1 MTSRLDS
8 ITTAVRPAMPA
19 RLMIAGPPGAGKTM
33 TGLSIARTLAGDD
46 MGQVLCIDT
55 EHGAALA
62 YADAFPGFAHLIW
75 RAPYSPIELASSI
88 RSIGAKYRVIMIDS
102 LSHFW
107 RGDGGTLDLAE
118 GKFTGWKEARPAQ
131 DQLVEAI
138 NGAGCHMVVCVRS
151 KIGYLVTE
159 ESGKQKIAKHGM
171 SPIQDG
177 SLEYEVNV
185 AIDMDR
191 DHSMEITKSRTP
203 VLEVGRIFRAGE
215 EAKLATLY
223 GSWLAGGEPL
233 ATSTQV
239 AALRET
245 FAAVEDRET
254 RTAVKRE
261 FVEHFGE
268 PSSILAARIDEALAW
283 ATARVAT
290 TAPAAD
296 PVTGEMDDSPLPQA
310 EEPAKDVLLGAAT
323 FETLEAMREVLG
335 AMTANE
341 LTVELATA
349 GLVTSGTPSARRE
362 RLENQWLDEGRLI
375 PGEPS

>member
-8 ITTAVRPAMPA
+8 ITTAVRPAMLG
-19 RLMIAGPPGAGKTM
+19 RLMIAGPPGAGKTW
-33 TGLSIARTLAGDD
+33 TGLSIARTLADDD

-75 RAPYSPIELASSI
+75 RAPYSPVELASTI

-107 RGDGGTLDLAE
+107 RGEGGTLDLSS

-131 DQLVEAI
+131 DGLVEAI
-138 NGAGCHMVVCVRS
+138 NGAACHTIVCVRS

-159 ESGKQKIAKHGM
+159 EAGGKQKIAKQGM
-171 SPIQDG
+171 SPIQDDL
-177 SLEYEVNV
+177 LEYELNV

-191 DHSMEITKSRTP
+191 DHSMEVTKSRTP
-203 VLEVGRIFRAGE
+203 AIEVGRIFRAGE
-215 EAKLATLY
+215 EAKLAGLY

-239 AALRET
+239 DALRET
-245 FAAVEDRET
+245 FAAVEDREA
-254 RTAVKRE
+254 RTAVKRA
-261 FVEHFGE
+261 FVEQFGE

-283 ATARVAT
+283 ATARVAEA
-290 TAPAAD
+290 APPAD
-296 PVTGEMDDSPLPQA
+296 PVTGELPADPAPA
-310 EEPAKDVLLGAAT
+310 EEIPAT
-323 FETLEAMREVLG
+323 FDSLEAMRAVLDN
-335 AMTANE
+335 MTANE
-341 LTVELATA
+341 ITVELATA
-349 GLVTSGTPSARRE
+349 GLVTNGTPSARRE
-362 RLENQWLDEGRLI
+362 RLENHWLDEGRLV
-375 PGEPS
+375 PGEPA

>member
-1 MTSRLDS
+1 MTSRLES
-8 ITTAVRPAMPA
+8 ITTAVRPAMLG
-19 RLMIAGPPGAGKTM
+19 RLMIAGPPGAGKTW

-46 MGQVLCIDT
+46 MSQVLCIDT

-75 RAPYSPIELASSI
+75 RAPYSPGELAATI
-88 RSIGAKYRVIMIDS
+88 RSLGAKYRVIMIDS

-107 RGDGGTLDLAE
+107 RGEGGTLDISS

-131 DQLVEAI
+131 DQMIEAI
-138 NGAGCHMVVCVRS
+138 NGAGCHVISCVRS

-159 ESGKQKIAKHGM
+159 TPGGKQQITKQGM
-171 SPIQDG
+171 APVQDDN
-177 SLEYEVNV
+177 LEYELNV

-191 DHSMEITKSRTP
+191 DHSAEVTKSRTP

-215 EAKLATLY
+215 ETLLAALY

-239 AALRET
+239 AALREV
-245 FAAVEDRET
+245 FAAVEDRDV
-254 RTAVKRE
+254 RTATKRD

-283 ATARVAT
+283 ATARVT
-290 TAPAAD
+290 SPAPSAD
-296 PVTGEMDDSPLPQA
+296 AVTGEIAPEPARQENPEPDSPIP
-310 EEPAKDVLLGAAT
+310 AT
-323 FETLEAMREVLG
+323 FPSLESMREAIT

-341 LTVELATA
+341 VTVELATA
-349 GLVTSGTPSARRE
+349 GLVTNGTPSARRE
-362 RLENQWLDEGRLI
+362 RLENQWLDDGRLV
-375 PGEPS
+375 PVGAS